1 MNSINGFFKDE
12 GYGLYVCSLDRRYF
26 SFVQEENYV
35 VNVICF
41 FDERKETS
49 TQAQLQGFLDV
60 HKERLSYGRDKDIHF
75 LKIMMV
81 DQMGPFVIKPS
92 ADPRGELYTDA
103 EGEEEAAKEAGRRW
117 VGDVWYLI
125 EDGADGFR
133 LFVPP
138 QAVED
143 FYGIRKGL
151 ENFVRENGVQVLL
164 PMPETQNEDYDRSP
178 VKENADGSRNIK
190 VAKKNKNVPW
200 ITVGMILINLLM
212 FAMKN
217 LGVYQAEDYS
227 LTNDIL
233 SDSGQWYRFFT
244 YMFLHETELHLM
256 NNMLMLYAAGS
267 LIEGMVNRVYFT
279 LLYFISGIGGG
290 FLSVWYHTKAGQPYY
305 SLGASGAVYGIMG
318 AILAIMI
325 LTGLWRVKSVFFR
338 IIIVLMLLF
347 ATGAAG
353 GRIDVMDHLGG
364 FVCGM
369 ILCGLYLM
377 MGSSTKK
384 GKVL

>member
-1 MNSINGFFKDE
+1 MNSINGFFKEE

-81 DQMGPFVIKPS
+81 DQMGPSVIRPS
-92 ADPRGELYTDA
+92 ADPRGELYEYTSD
-103 EGEEEAAKEAGRRW
+103 EEEAAKEAGRRW

-125 EDGADGFR
+125 EDGAEGTR

-143 FYGIRKGL
+143 FYGIRRGL
-151 ENFVRENGVQVLL
+151 ESFVRENGVHVML
-164 PMPETQNEDYDRSP
+164 PSAEPEEEEYEKTPEKETASAAGKPDRSL
-178 VKENADGSRNIK
+178 KD
-190 VAKKNKNVPW
+190 KNVPW
-200 ITVGMILINLLM
+200 ITVGLILINLLM
-212 FAMKN
+212 FGMKN
-217 LGVYQAEDYS
+217 LGMYQTEDYS
-227 LTNDIL
+227 LTNGIIGET
-233 SDSGQWYRFFT
+233 GQWYRFFT
-244 YMFLHETELHLM
+244 YMFLHENELHLM
-256 NNMLMLYAAGS
+256 NNMIMLYAAGS
-267 LIEGMVNRVYFT
+267 LIEGMINRVYFT
-279 LLYFISGIGGG
+279 ALYFISGIGGG
-290 FLSVWYHTKAGQPYY
+290 LLSVWYHTKSGQLYY
-305 SLGASGAVYGIMG
+305 SLGASGAVYGMMG

-325 LTGLWRVKSVFFR
+325 LTGLWRIRSVFYR
-338 IIIVLMLLF
+338 IIIVVLLLF
-347 ATGAAG
+347 ATGAAAG
-353 GRIDVMDHLGG
+353 KIDVMDHLGG

-369 ILCGLYLM
+369 ILCGIYIIFLAP
-377 MGSSTKK
+377 SKRK
-384 GKVL
+384 EV

>member
-1 MNSINGFFKDE
+1 MNTINGFFKEE

-60 HKERLSYGRDKDIHF
+60 HRERLSYGRDKDIHF

-92 ADPRGELYTDA
+92 ADPRGDLYEYTS
-103 EGEEEAAKEAGRRW
+103 GEEEAAKEAGRRW

-151 ENFVRENGVQVLL
+151 DAFVRENGVQVML
-164 PMPETQNEDYDRSP
+164 PGSNENGEEPDRSP
-178 VKENADGSRNIK
+178 VRENADGSKEIN
-190 VAKKNKNVPW
+190 VSKKDKNVPW

-212 FAMKN
+212 FGMKN
-217 LGVYQAEDYS
+217 LGMYEAEDYS
-227 LTNDIL
+227 LTNGII
-233 SDSGQWYRFFT
+233 SQTGQWYRFFT
-244 YMFLHETELHLM
+244 YMFLHENELHLM
-256 NNMLMLYAAGS
+256 NNMIMLYAAGT
-267 LIEGMVNRVYFT
+267 LVEGMINRAYFT
-279 LLYFISGIGGG
+279 VLYFVSGIGGG
-290 FLSVWYHTKAGQPYY
+290 ILSVWYHTKTGQPYF
-305 SLGASGAVYGIMG
+305 SLGASGAIYGIMG
-318 AILAIMI
+318 AVIAVMI
-325 LTGLWRVKSVFFR
+325 LTGMWRIKAVFIR
-338 IIIVLMLLF
+338 IMIVLLLLF
-347 ATGAAG
+347 ATGAAAG
-353 GRIDVMDHLGG
+353 KIDVMDHLGG
-364 FVCGM
+364 FVSGM
-369 ILCGLYLM
+369 IMSGIYVIM
-377 MGSSTKK
+377 MAPMQRKE
-384 GKVL
+384 V

>member
-1 MNSINGFFKDE
+1 MNSINGFFKEE

-35 VNVICF
+35 INVICF

-75 LKIMMV
+75 LKIMIV
-81 DQMGPFVIKPS
+81 DQMGPSFIKPS
-92 ADPRGELYTDA
+92 ADPRGELYEYTGD
-103 EGEEEAAKEAGRRW
+103 EEEAASEAHRRW
-117 VGDVWYLI
+117 VRDVWYLI
-125 EDGADGFR
+125 EDEALGTR

-138 QAVED
+138 GAAED

-151 ENFVRENGVQVLL
+151 DNFVRENGVNVML
-164 PMPETQNEDYDRSP
+164 PGTEESNEEYDRAP
-178 VKENADGSRNIK
+178 VKEKADGSREIN
-190 VAKKNKNVPW
+190 VQKKEKNVPW

-212 FAMKN
+212 FGMKN
-217 LGVYQAEDYS
+217 LGMYNSEDYS
-227 LTNDIL
+227 LTNGIL
-233 SDSGQWYRFFT
+233 QESDQWYRFFT
-244 YMFLHETELHLM
+244 YMFLHESELHLM

-267 LIEGMVNRVYFT
+267 LIEGMINRVYFT
-279 LLYFISGIGGG
+279 LLYFVSGIGGG

-318 AILAIMI
+318 AILAVMI
-325 LTGLWRVKSVFFR
+325 LTGLWRIKTVFIR
-338 IIIVLMLLF
+338 IIIVLLLLF

-364 FVCGM
+364 FVSGM
-369 ILCGLYLM
+369 ILCGLYVIM
-377 MGSSTKK
+377 WRPAKTA
-384 GKVL
+384 

>member
-1 MNSINGFFKDE
+1 MNSINAYFRKE

-49 TQAQLQGFLDV
+49 TQAQLQSFLDA

-81 DQMGPFVIKPS
+81 DQMGPFRIKPS
-92 ADPRGELYTDA
+92 ADPRGDLYEYTSD
-103 EGEEEAAKEAGRRW
+103 EEEAAKEAGRRW
-117 VGDVWYLI
+117 VGDVWYVI
-125 EDGADGFR
+125 EDGDEGSR

-151 ENFVRENGVQVLL
+151 EAYVAENGVHVIL
-164 PMPETQNEDYDRSP
+164 PQADAEEEYDEKTA
-178 VKENADGSRNIK
+178 VKENTVGSKAADIR
-190 VAKKNKNVPW
+190 KKEKSVPW

-212 FAMKN
+212 FGMKN
-217 LGVYQAEDYS
+217 LGMYRAEDFS

-233 SDSGQWYRFFT
+233 KESDQWYRFFT
-244 YMFLHETELHLM
+244 YMFLHESELHLM
-256 NNMLMLYAAGS
+256 NNMIMLYAAGS
-267 LIEGMVNRVYFT
+267 LIEGMINRVYFT

-290 FLSVWYHTKAGQPYY
+290 FLSVWYHTKEGQPYY

-318 AILAIMI
+318 AILAVMI
-325 LTGLWRVKSVFFR
+325 LTGLWRIRAVFFR
-338 IIIVLMLLF
+338 IMIVLLLLF
-347 ATGAAG
+347 ATGVAAEK
-353 GRIDVMDHLGG
+353 IDVADHLGG

-369 ILCGLYLM
+369 IMCGIYVVILGPL
-377 MGSSTKK
+377 KRK
-384 GKVL
+384 EV